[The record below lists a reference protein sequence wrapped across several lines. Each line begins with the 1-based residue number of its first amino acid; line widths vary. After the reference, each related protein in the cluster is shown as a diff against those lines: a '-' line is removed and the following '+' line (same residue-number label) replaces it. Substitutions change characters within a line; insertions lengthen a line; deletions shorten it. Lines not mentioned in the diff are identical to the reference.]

1 MNPEQQHTQ
10 EPEHPADLADEIQRL
25 PVKEAVQTIRSLPR
39 ERASTVI
46 AELDRQA
53 GADILA
59 ELRTDEISALLTDL
73 PHDEA
78 ADLVAELPQ
87 EQRQNVLARL
97 VPTESAKV
105 AELLHYPEDSAGGIM
120 TDRFIALRMDAT
132 IKECH
137 GTLRQHEEEEYER
150 ATYLYAVDADNKL
163 VGVVSIRDL
172 VFRNPDRK
180 IMEIMNKDVKYVY
193 VDDDQEKVAQLF
205 TQYHYMALP
214 VLETD
219 GRLVGVVEANSVID
233 VIQEEATEDMHLMVG
248 LTGEESPNTTWQKSV
263 TKRLPWLYVNL
274 ATACM
279 AATVIGF
286 FESTIAR
293 WTALAVFF
301 PIIAGQGGNAGMQ
314 TMTVIIRG
322 MALGKISGKDY
333 RSVLIKEIILSLVNG
348 LAVGIVVGIVGFI
361 WKGSIMFGIIACV
374 AMFLNM
380 LAAASSGVLIPYGLK
395 MLKIDPALASS
406 IFLTTVTDI
415 GAFLFFL
422 GLAAFVMHFF
432 AV

>member
-1 MNPEQQHTQ
+1 MNTEQQHTQ
-10 EPEHPADLADEIQRL
+10 EQEHPADLADEIQRL
-25 PVKEAVQTIRSLPR
+25 PVEEAVQTIRSLPG
-39 ERASTVI
+39 ERASAVI

-53 GADILA
+53 SADILA
-59 ELRTDEISALLTDL
+59 ELRTDEISALLADL

-97 VPTESAKV
+97 VPEESAKV

-132 IKECH
+132 IRECH
-137 GTLRQHEEEEYER
+137 ETLRQCKEEEYER
-150 ATYLYAVDADNKL
+150 ATYVYAADADNKL

-172 VFRNPDRK
+172 VFRDPERK
-180 IMEIMNKDVKYVY
+180 VMEIMNKDVKYVY
-193 VDDDQEKVAQLF
+193 ADDDQEKVAQLF

-233 VIQEEATEDMHLMVG
+233 VIQEEATEDMQLMFG
-248 LTGEESPNTTWQKSV
+248 LTGEESTNTTWQKSV

-274 ATACM
+274 ATACL

-293 WTALAVFF
+293 WTVLAVFF

-322 MALGKISGKDY
+322 MALGEISGKDY

-361 WKGSIMFGIIACV
+361 WKGSIMLGIIACV

-415 GAFLFFL
+415 GAFFFFL
-422 GLAAFVMHFF
+422 GLGALALHFF
-432 AV
+432 SS